1 MQTNKKDMKKVIVTD
16 IRYRMAISPIR
27 ELSKKGYEIIAAEF
41 DDTNENERLGFFS
54 KYVADKELIRC
65 DEENFCRDI
74 EDICADFRP
83 VLIPTN
89 RKTLVNVINNRERLE
104 KCCDFLVPSKDA
116 ISLADDKNTI
126 CNIAKKI
133 GVPVPKTTSLTEHE
147 SIEKMADCVSFPCII
162 KYRNGE
168 AMGKKPADRY
178 SVVNNRED
186 FIKEYSRMN
195 DIDENP
201 IASDYITGHD
211 IGVAVVMDKEHKPIS
226 FLCYE
231 SLREY
236 PISGG
241 PTCFARTIFDKKL
254 LEYSVKMLEEIKF
267 TGIAMLDFRGTVED
281 PYFLEI
287 NPRIWGSAAITHLA
301 KAPFFEGYLKG
312 ALGEHTQIDIKTATP
327 QYKLN
332 TKMRFTPQAI
342 LCFVSLLKN
351 SPNKIKIMAQY
362 IKSFF
367 DLSVRD
373 GLFDIADPMPY
384 IKYIKNLI
392 KRS

>member
-1 MQTNKKDMKKVIVTD
+1 MKKVIVTD
-16 IRYRMAISPIR
+16 IKYRMAISPIR
-27 ELSKKGYEIIAAEF
+27 ELFRKGYEIVACEF
-41 DDTNENERLGFFS
+41 DDVCENERLGFFS
-54 KYVADKELIRC
+54 RCVADKELLRC
-65 DEENFCRDI
+65 DEDGFCKDI
-74 EDICADFRP
+74 EDICKDFRP

-89 RKTLVNVINNRERLE
+89 RKSLVNVINNKERLE
-104 KCCDFLVPSKDA
+104 KVCDFLVPSKEA

-133 GVPVPKTTSLTEHE
+133 GVPVPKTTSLSEHE
-147 SIEKMADCVSFPCII
+147 SIEEMADSVSFPCII

-178 SVVNNRED
+178 SVVYNCES

-195 DIDENP
+195 EIDENP
-201 IASDYITGHD
+201 IASDYIKGHD
-211 IGVAVVMDKEHKPIS
+211 IGVAVVMDKEHKPVS

-236 PISGG
+236 PIEGG
-241 PTCFARTIFDKKL
+241 PTCFARTIFDQKL
-254 LEYSVKMLEEIKF
+254 LEYSVSLLQEIKF
-267 TGIAMLDFRGTVED
+267 TGIAMLDFKGTVEN

-287 NPRIWGSAAITHLA
+287 NPRIWGSAAITPLS
-301 KAPFFEGYLKG
+301 KAPFFEGYVKG
-312 ALGEHTQIDIKTATP
+312 AIGNHSPIDIKTAAP
-327 QYKLN
+327 QYKIN
-332 TKMRFTPQAI
+332 KKMRFTPQAI
-342 LCFVSLLKN
+342 LCFIAHLKN

-373 GLFDIADPMPY
+373 GLFDITDPMPY

>member
-1 MQTNKKDMKKVIVTD
+1 MKKVIVTD
-16 IRYRMAISPIR
+16 IKYRMAISPIR
-27 ELSKKGYEIIAAEF
+27 ELFKKGYEIIACEF
-41 DDTNENERLGFFS
+41 DNVSENERLGFFS
-54 KYVADKELIRC
+54 NRVSQKELLRC
-65 DEENFCRDI
+65 DEKDFCKDI
-74 EDICADFRP
+74 EDISKDFRP

-89 RKTLVNVINNRERLE
+89 RKSLVNVINNKDRLE
-104 KCCDFLVPSKDA
+104 KVCDFLVPSDES

-133 GVPVPKTTSLTEHE
+133 GIPVPKTTSLSEHE
-147 SIEKMADCVSFPCII
+147 SIEKMADCISFPCII
-162 KYRNGE
+162 KFRNGE

-186 FIKEYSRMN
+186 FIFEYTRMN
-195 DIDENP
+195 EIDENP

-211 IGVAVVMDKEHKPIS
+211 IGVAVVMDKQHKPIS

-236 PISGG
+236 PIKGG

-254 LEYSVKMLEEIKF
+254 LEYSVSLLEEIKF
-267 TGIAMLDFRGTVED
+267 TGIAMLDFRGTVQN

-287 NPRIWGSAAITHLA
+287 NPRIWGSSTITYLSN
-301 KAPFFEGYLKG
+301 APFFEGYVKG
-312 ALGEHTQIDIKTATP
+312 ALGDHTPIDIKTATP
-327 QYKLN
+327 QYILN
-332 TKMRFTPQAI
+332 KKMRFTPQAI
-342 LCFVSLLKN
+342 LCFFAHLKH

-373 GLFDIADPMPY
+373 GLFEFGDPMPY
-384 IKYIKNLI
+384 IRYIKNLI